1 MNKSLLSYKG
11 YSGKADFDD
20 QAGLFH
26 GEVIDLNDVITFQG
40 TTVPELIT
48 SFRESVDDYLKFCEE
63 RGEEPE
69 RPFSGKLLLR
79 MTPSIHKKV
88 YIDATRAGKSINE
101 FILDRLS
108 G

>member
-1 MNKSLLSYKG
+1 MLNYKG
-11 YSGKADFDD
+11 YSGKAEFDD
-20 QAGLFH
+20 MSGVFH

-40 TTVPELIT
+40 STVQELVT
-48 SFRESVDDYLKFCEE
+48 AFRESVDDYLDFCEE

-88 YIDATRAGKSINE
+88 YIDAKRAGKSINE
-101 FILDRLS
+101 FILEKLT
-108 G
+108 